1 MPQDPLALAFAYF
14 EASQEEGTSPAETA
28 GRLEQARTAA
38 ALSIAESLAVLAVA
52 AADEQT
58 G

>member
-1 MPQDPLALAFAYF
+1 MPQDPLALALAHF

-38 ALSIAESLAVLAVA
+38 ALSIAESLAVA
-52 AADEQT
+52 AADERT